1 MRTKTLLCMAALA
14 AGVATSMAQNVY
26 SLNIVGYYNVPTPYQ
41 LNVIS
46 CQLTAG
52 TPSNRADQIL
62 PYSDTDNIQIWNG
75 TSWSSY
81 TMDSGSSTGW
91 TGPNGLDIALT
102 GLPVLS
108 PGIGFLYGKNSSIT
122 NITIVGQVP
131 TGTNSYTFGSGLQAI
146 SSLDPYAGLVRTTNA
161 SNFVG
166 CPLPLY
172 SNVQFWNGSKWNVY
186 TYDDGSST
194 FWYGPTGAEVAEPS
208 VSVGQGFFMGNNSGG
223 SITWTQVL
231 NP

>member
-1 MRTKTLLCMAALA
+1 MAALA

-26 SLNIVGYYNVPTPYQ
+26 SLNIVGYYNVPLTHP
-41 LNVIS
+41 LNVIA
-46 CQLTAG
+46 CQLVTGSPA
-52 TPSNRADQIL
+52 NRMDQVL
-62 PYSDTDNIQIWNG
+62 PWSDGDNVQIWNG
-75 TSWSSY
+75 TSWKLY
-81 TMDSGSSTGW
+81 GMDSGSATLYTDS
-91 TGPNGLDIALT
+91 NGADLPLT

-122 NITIVGQVP
+122 NVTIVGQVP

-146 SSLDPYAGLVRTTNA
+146 ASLDPYAGLIRTTNA
-161 SNFVG
+161 SNSVG

-172 SNVQFWNGSKWNVY
+172 SNVQFWTGSSWALY

-208 VSVGQGFFMGNNSGG
+208 VAVGQGFFMGNNSGG